1 MDGGASGVEIRKA
14 RPEDA
19 GLVADVL
26 GDAFSDDA
34 MMGWMMGDTRHAS
47 AVFKE
52 LAQRVYLKD
61 GFGHLVG
68 DVAATLWLPAGVEGH
83 LSFLDELAFAAM
95 AFGRAGAGALMRL
108 KQVGDVLT
116 ANRPREPHYY
126 LFAVGVRNRSK
137 GKGHGGRVIR
147 EGLRRADAEGALAY
161 LENSKARNTPLYQRL
176 GFEITG
182 DLPVPE
188 GAPPLLAML
197 RMPTRE
203 YTA

>member
-52 LAQRVYLKD
+52 LARRVYLKD

-95 AFGRAGAGALMRL
+95 AFGRAGAGAGE
-108 KQVGDVLT
+108 KGGQT
-116 ANRPREPHYY
+116 ADDETQGGKRRKPEEPTHATILLWKRVAGIYQMTSNAVVRVSQRESTQTSERH
-126 LFAVGVRNRSK
+126 S
-137 GKGHGGRVIR
+137 
-147 EGLRRADAEGALAY
+147 
-161 LENSKARNTPLYQRL
+161 
-176 GFEITG
+176 
-182 DLPVPE
+182 
-188 GAPPLLAML
+188 
-197 RMPTRE
+197 
-203 YTA
+203 